1 MPISEANAAL
11 DTILA
16 DYQRYHAVLVVVASI
31 FLAAVV
37 LLLIVCWRSLRSAR
51 RDPSGRTR
59 RQTWTYASFIVACVL
74 VGLFLAVVIAAN
86 ISTVVD
92 PQRGFAGVDQSGEAL
107 TTWLASGSAAI
118 PADVQELIDAR
129 LAWQRPK
136 AIIVTLLLVATVV
149 GSTAIWRRWIAHAY
163 RSRAANAALLLSG
176 VATAVLA
183 VLLMLMV
190 MGNVQ
195 ASMAPVALTLVF
207 G

>member
-1 MPISEANAAL
+1 MSASGANAAL

-16 DYQRYHAVLVVVASI
+16 DYQRYHVVLVVVASI
-31 FLAAVV
+31 FLAAVM
-37 LLLIVCWRSLRSAR
+37 LLLVVCWRSLRAAR
-51 RDPSGRTR
+51 RDPTGRTR
-59 RQTWTYASFIVACVL
+59 RVAWAYASFIVACGL

-86 ISTVVD
+86 ISTVLD

-107 TTWLASGSAAI
+107 TSWVASGSAAI

-149 GSTAIWRRWIAHAY
+149 GSVAIWRRWISHAY
-163 RSRAANAALLLSG
+163 ASRGANVALLASG
-176 VATAVLA
+176 VLTVAIAL
-183 VLLMLMV
+183 LLMLMV

-195 ASMAPVALTLVF
+195 ASMAPIALTLVY